1 MNKLK
6 IMSAIAAGL
15 FVIGLIGTM
24 IFSIKSCSNYKNQVK
39 QLTAERE
46 RTQRIQRLTTESDE
60 RINTHANTQIQT
72 IRNSDNNNIANELNR
87 LFKSNLQTGINNAS
101 R

>member
-6 IMSAIAAGL
+6 VMSAIAAGL

-24 IFSIKSCSNYKNQVK
+24 IISIRSCSSYKAQVK

-46 RTQRIQRLTTESDE
+46 RTQRIQRLTTQADE
-60 RINTHANTQIQT
+60 RINTNANTQIQNV
-72 IRNSDNNNIANELNR
+72 RNSSNDNIVNVLNQ
-87 LFKSNLQTGINNAS
+87 LYKGDIQAGINNAS

>member
-1 MNKLK
+1 MSKLK

-15 FVIGLIGTM
+15 LVIGLIGTM
-24 IFSIKSCSNYKNQVK
+24 IFSMRTCNQYKTQVK

-46 RTQRIQRLTTESDE
+46 RTQRIQRLTAQSDE

-72 IRNSDNNNIANELNR
+72 IRNTNNDNIVNVLNK
-87 LFKSNLQTGINNAS
+87 LYSNDIQTGINSAS